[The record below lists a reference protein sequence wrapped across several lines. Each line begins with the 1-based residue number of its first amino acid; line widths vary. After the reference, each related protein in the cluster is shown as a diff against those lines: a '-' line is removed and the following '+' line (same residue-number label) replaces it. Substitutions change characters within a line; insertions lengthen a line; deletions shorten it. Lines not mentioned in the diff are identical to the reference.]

1 MDTNKLREQWEAVA
15 EEMKNVSFTF
25 KLDKTPIDTAK
36 ALDNLGEELIQLA
49 RVIREQYQ

>member
-1 MDTNKLREQWEAVA
+1 MNTDELRVQWEAVA

-25 KLDKTPIDTAK
+25 RSDKTTIDTAK
-36 ALDNLGEELIQLA
+36 ALDSLAEELIQLA